1 MLLLVCVPSVVCVFV
16 CACIALWTRLDSGCR
31 FVVLHRRAR
40 SRVEGFA
47 DSVSQL
53 HIAVSMTTVV
63 FLAPPAWY
71 WASLQRSDSLGDGV
85 VVATAVWAGLGFAL
99 HLPCLLALSEA
110 SGPTVHRP
118 GTSIAVIYLLV
129 YISLFFLSKSPLL
142 SRLDLSFL
150 PFPVRPTPQ
159 FLRTAPST
167 RKGSGSVQRN
177 KFSSTWADL
186 SSAPGFDCIH
196 TFKVQVCMAHRDD
209 GPRRDTG
216 MHNCGWNARKFCARA
231 YMYIEL

>member
-1 MLLLVCVPSVVCVFV
+1 M
-16 CACIALWTRLDSGCR
+16 
-31 FVVLHRRAR
+31 
-40 SRVEGFA
+40 
-47 DSVSQL
+47 
-53 HIAVSMTTVV
+53 
-63 FLAPPAWY
+63 
-71 WASLQRSDSLGDGV
+71 QRSDSLGDGV

-118 GTSIAVIYLLV
+118 GTSSAAIYLLV
-129 YISLFFLSKSPLL
+129 HISLFSLSKSPLL

-196 TFKVQVCMAHRDD
+196 TFKVFVNLRVTATTSLPQYSKPIYTNLGTWYPQVISHCQR
-209 GPRRDTG
+209 PRRH
-216 MHNCGWNARKFCARA
+216 HNSSLRLGAPVPDVDIACAGTAAGAGWCC
-231 YMYIEL
+231 

>member
-85 VVATAVWAGLGFAL
+85 VVATAVWVGVCSPFAL
-99 HLPCLLALSEA
+99 FARSVRSFRPHCPPARHVHCRYLFACIHLTLFPLQVSPSLS
-110 SGPTVHRP
+110 SR
-118 GTSIAVIYLLV
+118 
-129 YISLFFLSKSPLL
+129 SLFSSLPRSP
-142 SRLDLSFL
+142 DPPVPAHCSFD
-150 PFPVRPTPQ
+150 P
-159 FLRTAPST
+159 
-167 RKGSGSVQRN
+167 
-177 KFSSTWADL
+177 
-186 SSAPGFDCIH
+186 
-196 TFKVQVCMAHRDD
+196 
-209 GPRRDTG
+209 
-216 MHNCGWNARKFCARA
+216 
-231 YMYIEL
+231 